1 MNWEHFWLNE
11 GFTMFLERKI
21 LARLHGEGWRQFNSH
36 IGLAD
41 LRESVAQFNGDGPGT
56 MLIPDLTDTDPDDV
70 FSSVPYEKGYTL
82 LYVLEELVG
91 GPTLFEPFFKAHI
104 QKFAGQSITSDDF
117 KTFLLEYF
125 AGDAGIS
132 SKLTSFNWSLWFS
145 GRGMPPTIPF
155 YSEKMLIPC
164 QLLAETWA
172 QNGKSNDAD
181 QFSAFSPAQKTM
193 FLDILLQEAST
204 IDKKTVQQLDRD
216 YGLSDSK
223 NVEILLKW
231 YLLCIRSNTESVF
244 EGAAKFATQHGR
256 MKYCRPVLRELF
268 KSGECGR
275 KLALKTFDESRSFY
289 HPIAA
294 QLISKDLN
302 LC

>member
-1 MNWEHFWLNE
+1 
-11 GFTMFLERKI
+11 
-21 LARLHGEGWRQFNSH
+21 
-36 IGLAD
+36 
-41 LRESVAQFNGDGPGT
+41 
-56 MLIPDLTDTDPDDV
+56 
-70 FSSVPYEKGYTL
+70 
-82 LYVLEELVG
+82 LEELVG